1 MKAFPYRIKREKKK
15 KPSNGEEKM
24 DLCFSGWVGIAF
36 LGD

>member
-1 MKAFPYRIKREKKK
+1 MKAFPYRIKREKK